1 MNKKDG
7 RYFKLKQ
14 FYKFVI
20 LINKIKSVGPHIFFF
35 FPLTLLHLGPNI

>member
-20 LINKIKSVGPHIFFF
+20 LINKIESVGPNIPPPPFI
-35 FPLTLLHLGPNI
+35 LLHLGPNI

>member
-1 MNKKDG
+1 MEMNKKDG

-20 LINKIKSVGPHIFFF
+20 LINKIKSVGPNIFF
-35 FPLTLLHLGPNI
+35 FPLFYYI